1 MVHALG
7 QIIEKLGIMQIVFVT
22 ERQKRRG
29 RRRGR
34 DVKEKGKRKRKK
46 GEEIK

>member
-22 ERQKRRG
+22 ERQ
-29 RRRGR
+29 RRRRRRRQGAG
-34 DVKEKGKRKRKK
+34 DERKIKK
-46 GEEIK
+46 NEMK